1 MMIGSG
7 APSRI
12 KGRTDQMTETSH
24 LPGESQQKSRSE
36 KRRRPTSLYRKLRRK
51 LSKTELRAPITW
63 LRHHSLVPADVIFAS
78 YPRSGTTWS
87 RFTLFEILTGRPAG
101 FEAVNSTICSIA
113 AHTNGPRLLPGNG
126 KFIASH
132 EQFRGEYKRAIY
144 LVRDARDVA
153 LSEFAYTRALEFFE
167 GDFDRFLKTFL
178 CGKIS
183 AFGPWQRHVT
193 SWLDSPIVATGNLLV
208 VRFEDLRQNPREG
221 FARMAEFLGVS
232 VDEDRIRQAIANN
245 SLDKMKE
252 KEEAEPQRASVKGR
266 FVRGGAVQGWR
277 GKLTPAQVELIE
289 RHAGSALSRL
299 GYPVPS
305 RTLEPEVGAEAL
317 A

>member
-1 MMIGSG
+1 
-7 APSRI
+7 
-12 KGRTDQMTETSH
+12 MTETDHVPS
-24 LPGESQQKSRSE
+24 ERQQTSGTG

-63 LRHHSLVPADVIFAS
+63 LRHHNIVPADVIFSS

-87 RFTLFEILTGRPAG
+87 RFTLFEILTGRAAG
-101 FEAVNSTICSIA
+101 FEAVNSTICTIA
-113 AHTNGPRLLPGNG
+113 THRNGPRLLPGNG

-132 EQFRGEYKRAIY
+132 EQFRPEYKRAIY

-167 GDFDRFLKTFL
+167 GDFDKFLRTFL

-183 AFGPWQRHVT
+183 AFGPWQRHVA
-193 SWLDSPIVATGNLLV
+193 SWLDSPIAATGNLLV
-208 VRFEDLRQNPREG
+208 VRFEDLRQNPHEG
-221 FARMAEFLGVS
+221 FMRMAEFLGINA
-232 VDEDRIRQAIANN
+232 DEDRIRQAIANN
-245 SLDKMKE
+245 SLDKMKK
-252 KEEAEPQRASVKGR
+252 KEDAEPQRASVKGR

-289 RHAGSALSRL
+289 HHAGSAFARL
-299 GYPVPS
+299 GYPVAS
-305 RTLEPEVGAEAL
+305 GAMEPEVDAQAF

>member
-1 MMIGSG
+1 
-7 APSRI
+7 
-12 KGRTDQMTETSH
+12 MTETDDVPSERQ
-24 LPGESQQKSRSE
+24 PKSGTG

-63 LRHHSLVPADVIFAS
+63 LRHHNLVPADVIFAS

-87 RFTLFEILTGRPAG
+87 RFTLFEILTGRAAG
-101 FEAVNSTICSIA
+101 FEAVNSTICTITT
-113 AHTNGPRLLPGNG
+113 HRNGPRLLPGDG

-132 EQFRGEYKRAIY
+132 EQFRPSYKRAIY

-167 GDFDRFLKTFL
+167 GDLDQFLNTFL

-183 AFGPWQRHVT
+183 AFGPWQRHVA
-193 SWLDSPIVATGNLLV
+193 SWLDSPIAVTGNLLV
-208 VRFEDLRQNPREG
+208 VRFEDLRQSPYEG
-221 FARMAEFLGVS
+221 FKRMAEFLGVNA
-232 VDEDRIRQAIANN
+232 DEDRIRQAIANN
-245 SLDKMKE
+245 SLDKMKK
-252 KEEAEPQRASVKGR
+252 KEDAEPQRASVKGR

-289 RHAGSALSRL
+289 HHAGSALARL
-299 GYPVPS
+299 GYPVASHVMDPQ
-305 RTLEPEVGAEAL
+305 VDAEAL

>member
-1 MMIGSG
+1 MTDTHH
-7 APSRI
+7 APNQRQE
-12 KGRTDQMTETSH
+12 KNAVG
-24 LPGESQQKSRSE
+24 
-36 KRRRPTSLYRKLRRK
+36 KRRKPSSTYQKLRRK
-51 LSKTELRAPITW
+51 LSKTGLRAPITW
-63 LRHHSLVPADVIFAS
+63 LRHHSLVPADVIFSS

-87 RFTLFEILTGRPAG
+87 RFTLFEILTGRAAG

-113 AHTNGPRLLPGNG
+113 AHSNGPRLLPQNG

-132 EQFRGEYKRAIY
+132 ERYRPEYKRAIY
-144 LVRDARDVA
+144 LARDARDVA

-167 GDFDRFLKTFL
+167 GDLDQFLTTFL

-193 SWLDSPIVATGNLLV
+193 SWLDSPIAATGNLLV

-221 FARMAEFLGVS
+221 FARMAEFLGVN
-232 VDEDRIRQAIANN
+232 VDEERIRQAIANN

-289 RHAGSALSRL
+289 RHAGSALARL
-299 GYPVPS
+299 GYPVA
-305 RTLEPEVGAEAL
+305 TLTMEPEMDAEAL